1 MRTKY
6 RWRQNHNYYNKKRQS
21 IDMKKISANVLMA
34 LKNALSH
41 IFWYKK
47 DLKDYLY
54 MSIEHKEVLSM
65 VNWSDYKRNIASQVV
80 NILERNEQVV
90 QGDLLNLIIS
100 VATFNDYSSMKRVD
114 DAEKKI
120 HDAKM
125 AVSALFQLTESFIN
139 YKEEEEIIRKRKQAN
154 KDKAES
160 LNRVNQILSELKE
173 EFIGLSINND
183 NQKRGYALEKF
194 LNGLFNLYNLDA
206 KSSFKIVGEQ
216 IDGAF
221 SLDKD
226 EYLLEAKWRKEPTA
240 NADLYA
246 FEGKINRRLDNT
258 LGLFISINGFSEDAI
273 TAYSNGK
280 KIMYLMDGMD
290 LMAVS
295 EQRIPLPDL
304 LRRKKRAAVQTG
316 NIYLKVSEIL

>member
-1 MRTKY
+1 MKSMRTKY
-6 RWRQNHNYYNKKRQS
+6 RWQQNHNYYNKKRQS

-125 AVSALFQLTESFIN
+125 AVSALFQLTESFI
-139 YKEEEEIIRKRKQAN
+139 
-154 KDKAES
+154 S
-160 LNRVNQILSELKE
+160 
-173 EFIGLSINND
+173 
-183 NQKRGYALEKF
+183 
-194 LNGLFNLYNLDA
+194 
-206 KSSFKIVGEQ
+206 
-216 IDGAF
+216 
-221 SLDKD
+221 
-226 EYLLEAKWRKEPTA
+226 
-240 NADLYA
+240 
-246 FEGKINRRLDNT
+246 
-258 LGLFISINGFSEDAI
+258 
-273 TAYSNGK
+273 
-280 KIMYLMDGMD
+280 
-290 LMAVS
+290 
-295 EQRIPLPDL
+295 
-304 LRRKKRAAVQTG
+304 
-316 NIYLKVSEIL
+316 